1 MRENLLFQRF
11 NLIFWEFFDSSFWLI
26 SFILSIII
34 IKDYLFKFK
43 MYISIENLSNVKE
56 SFFNL
61 TIMSYSHHCT
71 RDIFVRSVTWKLVI
85 SNNFAIISYFII
97 VQVTFVEIISEL
109 GTWEWWISGLML
121 NPLFL
126 LISRLK

>member
-71 RDIFVRSVTWKLVI
+71 RDIFVRSVTWKLII
-85 SNNFAIISYFII
+85 SNNFAMVSYFII

>member
-43 MYISIENLSNVKE
+43 MYISIENLSNVRE

-71 RDIFVRSVTWKLVI
+71 RDIFVRSVTWKLII
-85 SNNFAIISYFII
+85 SNNFAMVSYFII